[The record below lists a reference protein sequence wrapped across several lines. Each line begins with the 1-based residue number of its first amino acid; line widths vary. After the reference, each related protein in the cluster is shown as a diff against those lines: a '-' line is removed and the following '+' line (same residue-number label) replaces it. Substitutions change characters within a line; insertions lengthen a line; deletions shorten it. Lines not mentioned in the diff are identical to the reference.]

1 MPPPTISF
9 GPQCARNEEGE
20 TARYNLPEDAS
31 MTDNQVRFSVDLAI
45 HDGRRAAFES
55 IAREMIAGSQKE
67 AGNLVYSWYLSA
79 DGKRCRLLETY
90 ADAAA
95 VLAHMTGMVV
105 QQLVPRLLEHSKIE
119 RFEVYGDPGA
129 KAAAI
134 LQGLGA
140 EIYQFQFGFS
150 R

>member
-1 MPPPTISF
+1 
-9 GPQCARNEEGE
+9 
-20 TARYNLPEDAS
+20 
-31 MTDNQVRFSVDLAI
+31 MTDNKVRFSVDLTI
-45 HDGRRAAFES
+45 HDGRLAAFEG

-67 AGNLVYSWYLSA
+67 AGNLGYSWYLSA
-79 DGKRCRLLETY
+79 DRKRCRLLETY
-90 ADAAA
+90 ADPAA

-105 QQLVPRLLEHSKIE
+105 QQLVPRLLEHSKID

-134 LQGLGA
+134 VQGLGA
-140 EIYQFQFGFS
+140 EIYQFHSGFT